1 MSIEIKG
8 SQIVFSSH
16 KKHLPALS
24 CKLISLFICPA
35 CNRILKVF
43 FETEKPIPWVKY
55 EGVED
60 KDESRFESIVVPGGQ
75 GLIDKIHNSYN
86 PDCDL
91 EIYWAVNTNAT
102 LKEWLEKNNEELQFQ
117 DIENTVEQ
125 VKLGKIA
132 GLVLIEDKV
141 QKGDFLLGFN
151 KKEWEGEWEYAKESY
166 EEWEKGHKKNL
177 KKKIDLL
184 GCARKER

>member
-1 MSIEIKG
+1 MGIEIK
-8 SQIVFSSH
+8 SNQIVFSSR
-16 KKHLPALS
+16 KKYLPTLS

-35 CNRILKVF
+35 CKEILKAF
-43 FETEKPIPWVKY
+43 FETEKPVPWLKY
-55 EGVED
+55 EEVED
-60 KDESRFESIVVPGGQ
+60 KSESRLDSIVVPGGQ

-102 LKEWLEKNNEELQFQ
+102 LKEWLEKNYEELQFQ
-117 DIENTVEQ
+117 NIENTVEQ

-141 QKGDFLLGFN
+141 QKGDFLLGYN
-151 KKEWEGEWEYAKESY
+151 KKEWEGEWNHSAESY
-166 EEWEKGHKKNL
+166 ERWEKKKNKKL
-177 KKKIDLL
+177 KQTLKLL
-184 GCARKER
+184 GLVKNS